1 MKSKRESRSDL
12 HDKKIDALIRVVQ
25 GLMDENAY
33 LKDLSVGT
41 FETIK
46 LMEGYEEAIEKL
58 KVQMAGNA
66 SQIEEAVASGE
77 ISK

>member
-33 LKDLSVGT
+33 LKDLAIGT

-58 KVQMAGNA
+58 KEKMVAE
-66 SQIEEAVASGE
+66 SSKTEETNTSTKTFE
-77 ISK
+77 

>member
-1 MKSKRESRSDL
+1 MKSKRESRSYL
-12 HDKKIDALIRVVQ
+12 QDKKIDALIRVVQ

-33 LKDLSVGT
+33 LKDLAIGT

-58 KVQMAGNA
+58 KVQMAEKA
-66 SQIEEAVASGE
+66 SETAKADADGE
-77 ISK
+77 VSK

>member
-1 MKSKRESRSDL
+1 MKSKKESRSDL

-33 LKDLSVGT
+33 LKDLVVGT